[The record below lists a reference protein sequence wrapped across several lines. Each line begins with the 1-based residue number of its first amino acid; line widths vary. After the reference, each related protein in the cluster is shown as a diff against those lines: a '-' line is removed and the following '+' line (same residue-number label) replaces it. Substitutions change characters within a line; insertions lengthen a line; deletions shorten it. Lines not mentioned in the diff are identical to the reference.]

1 MINFVILIK
10 CLISYLRLRN
20 QEKKVIFFS
29 ESLFYKNFYFPLFE
43 KTKKKINGTIILTSD
58 IKEYNFYKS
67 KNDIKIFYIGSGFF
81 RIIIF
86 NYIKCNIFIT
96 TMTDI
101 GNNLNKSIN
110 CKKYIYFFHS
120 LASTHKIYT
129 PKAFDNY
136 DIIFVNGKYQETE
149 IRKNEKI
156 FNLKK
161 KEIYSSG
168 YLFLEYL
175 ENISV
180 KSKKIENCILLAPSW
195 NYNNKNLFNTHIIEI
210 IDILT
215 KNKFNVIFRPHPESI
230 KRHKNK
236 FNQTVDKFKN
246 NDFFYL
252 DNDFSNINSME
263 KSSILITDNST
274 ISLEFSLIF
283 KRPVLFIN
291 HCDKIH
297 NNNFHLINQNT
308 LEDIFRNDIS
318 YSIHSKDLINLPQ
331 KCKKILEDS
340 SNFTDKVDG
349 FKFKYLSNITNSIE
363 MCAENIKKI
372 NSDLE

>member
-1 MINFVILIK
+1 
-10 CLISYLRLRN
+10 
-20 QEKKVIFFS
+20 
-29 ESLFYKNFYFPLFE
+29 YF
-43 KTKKKINGTIILTSD
+43 
-58 IKEYNFYKS
+58 
-67 KNDIKIFYIGSGFF
+67 
-81 RIIIF
+81 
-86 NYIKCNIFIT
+86 
-96 TMTDI
+96 
-101 GNNLNKSIN
+101 
-110 CKKYIYFFHS
+110 
-120 LASTHKIYT
+120 
-129 PKAFDNY
+129 
-136 DIIFVNGKYQETE
+136 
-149 IRKNEKI
+149 
-156 FNLKK
+156 
-161 KEIYSSG
+161 
-168 YLFLEYL
+168 FLEYL

-340 SNFTDKVDG
+340 SN
-349 FKFKYLSNITNSIE
+349 
-363 MCAENIKKI
+363 
-372 NSDLE
+372 

>member
-110 CKKYIYFFHS
+110 CKKYIYFFYS

-215 KNKFNVIFRPHPESI
+215 KREEDI
-230 KRHKNK
+230 
-236 FNQTVDKFKN
+236 
-246 NDFFYL
+246 
-252 DNDFSNINSME
+252 
-263 KSSILITDNST
+263 SSILNHWILTIKNKIALFLNKITTLIYNNSNPIPLY
-274 ISLEFSLIF
+274 ISLFDNVGYI
-283 KRPVLFIN
+283 VQ
-291 HCDKIH
+291 
-297 NNNFHLINQNT
+297 LIN
-308 LEDIFRNDIS
+308 IVFR
-318 YSIHSKDLINLPQ
+318 
-331 KCKKILEDS
+331 
-340 SNFTDKVDG
+340 
-349 FKFKYLSNITNSIE
+349 
-363 MCAENIKKI
+363 
-372 NSDLE
+372 